1 MLNKRQLLV
10 ALAASVLVAGG
21 CDRIKGMLGMGGI
34 DQDSL
39 AKAHALQARKDS
51 LVRAQA
57 ARDSVA
63 RVHWVNCN
71 DSVETALRKTAA
83 GRKEL
88 RGKARMPA
96 GMLLPQVLKGCGA
109 APPPPPP
116 KPVPPA
122 TRDSLARAH
131 WMKCSD
137 SVEAVLKKSAAGR
150 TALKAKR
157 PAGTLLP
164 QVLTACG
171 AAPASPAP
179 STSPSTAAPG
189 AQPMAP
195 AVSGRPAAAAPTATP
210 GSTAPTAAAK
220 PGAPGAQVPARPAL
234 TPTQLRIARAD
245 SIRKAKD
252 AATAEALA
260 KAKAQARTDSIAKVT
275 TDSIRTDSI
284 RLAKE
289 TEILRETFAYTG
301 GSRDPFVSLIQRN
314 SSSVEFGD
322 LVLIGIYQDLRS
334 SRNSVALL
342 RNKNTG
348 KRYKVHVGEKIGD
361 RMTVSQ
367 ITDRDVS
374 FTIQDFGFERQETL
388 SLTKKGEE
396 ANR

>member
-21 CDRIKGMLGMGGI
+21 CDRLKGLMGKGGV

-51 LVRAQA
+51 LARAQA
-57 ARDSVA
+57 VRDSVA
-63 RVHWVNCN
+63 RVHWVSCS
-71 DSVETALRKTAA
+71 DSVEASLKKTAA
-83 GRKEL
+83 GRKEFK
-88 RGKARMPA
+88 GKAKMPA
-96 GMLLPQVLKGCGA
+96 GMLLPSVLKACGA
-109 APPPPPP
+109 APPPPPA

-131 WMKCSD
+131 WAKCSD
-137 SVEAVLKKSAAGR
+137 SVEAVLKKTAAGR
-150 TALKAKR
+150 KALKAGS

-164 QVLTACG
+164 QVQTACG
-171 AAPASPAP
+171 AAPPAP
-179 STSPSTAAPG
+179 AAAPG
-189 AQPMAP
+189 AKPGTPTPGANPVTPAPTGKPAAVAPVAAPKSAAP
-195 AVSGRPAAAAPTATP
+195 AAQVS
-210 GSTAPTAAAK
+210 AK
-220 PGAPGAQVPARPAL
+220 PVLSPA
-234 TPTQLRIARAD
+234 QLRIARAD
-245 SIRKAKD
+245 SIRMAKD
-252 AATAEALA
+252 AAAAEALA
-260 KAKAQARTDSIAKVT
+260 KAKVQARTDSLAKFR
-275 TDSIRTDSI
+275 TDSIRSDSI

-289 TEILRETFAYTG
+289 TEVLRETFAYTG
-301 GSRDPFVSLIQRN
+301 GSRDPFISLIQRN

-322 LVLIGIYQDLRS
+322 LILIGIYQDLRS

-348 KRYKVHVGEKIGD
+348 KRYKVHIGEKIGQ

-374 FTIQDFGFERQETL
+374 FTIQDFGFERQEML

-396 ANR
+396 DNR